1 MESTQA
7 TYPITILGQKLVLN
21 FEVSDAPTKK
31 GINLQFVMQNVPQ
44 DARDKEQL
52 QNKLSI
58 ALQKRFGDAGIPI
71 DYNER
76 NPYINVISFIIPIS
90 SIADQMIKV
99 LKGQ

>member
-1 MESTQA
+1 MESAQG
-7 TYPITILGQKLVLN
+7 TYPITILGQKLTLN

-44 DARDKEQL
+44 DTRDKEQL

-76 NPYINVISFIIPIS
+76 NPYNNVISFIIPIS
-90 SIADQMIKV
+90 SIADQMMKV